1 MTTVKKIFR
10 VDGMSCASCA
20 SSAQNVLSSL
30 QGVKSASVNYAGFNA
45 ILEFDP
51 LQINPSKM
59 AESLNKIGYT
69 LIINNENDSLTE
81 DERQKQILKKS
92 RINSLAAIILA
103 VPVLVIAKFFHSL
116 PFGNYI
122 MLFFTLPIMFWFG
135 SEFFVTAWKRAR
147 LFSSNMDTLVALGTG
162 SAFIFSLFNTF
173 FPQFLISRGFEP
185 HVYYEAATVIIA
197 MVLLGRFFEERAK
210 QRTSDSIKKLMG
222 LQVTKAIVLRNG
234 QETEIS
240 IGDVFPGDRLKVRPG
255 SKIPVD
261 GIVLEGNS
269 WVDESMITGEPI
281 PVEKKAGDKLIGAT
295 LNGSGSFIMLAER
308 VGAETL
314 LASIIRLVSEA
325 QGSKADIQ
333 KLVDKVASVFVPVV
347 IVIALIT
354 FTSWYL
360 FGPSP
365 ALTYAI
371 ITSVTVLIIA
381 CPCALG
387 LATPTA
393 LMVGM
398 GRGAESGILIK
409 NAQSLELAHK
419 LDVIVLDKTGTL
431 TEGKPSVTELFPDNN
446 GLLNEVG
453 PKILWVET
461 QSEHPLAI
469 AMVNYLKGNGI
480 SPIKGSR
487 FSSVTG
493 KGVEAY
499 FDNSRILIGNKRIME
514 DAEIPIPSEFIE
526 FIDKQH
532 EGINSIILI
541 AVDNTVKLVFSISDK
556 LKDNAQKSVK
566 QLKNLGIDIH
576 ILSGDNENAVRLV
589 AKNTGIENW
598 KSGMLPAD
606 KLEYIKKLQ
615 QSRKIIGMAGD
626 GINDSPAL
634 AQSDIGFA
642 MGSGTDIA
650 MESAEITL
658 IKGDIS
664 KIALAVKLSKQT
676 VKTLRQ
682 NLFWAFIYN
691 VIGIPLAAGVLYP
704 FTGFLLNPMLAG
716 AAMAFSS
723 VSVVTNSLRLRK
735 KQI

>member
-1 MTTVKKIFR
+1 
-10 VDGMSCASCA
+10 
-20 SSAQNVLSSL
+20 
-30 QGVKSASVNYAGFNA
+30 
-45 ILEFDP
+45 
-51 LQINPSKM
+51 
-59 AESLNKIGYT
+59 
-69 LIINNENDSLTE
+69 
-81 DERQKQILKKS
+81 
-92 RINSLAAIILA
+92 
-103 VPVLVIAKFFHSL
+103 
-116 PFGNYI
+116 
-122 MLFFTLPIMFWFG
+122 MFWFG